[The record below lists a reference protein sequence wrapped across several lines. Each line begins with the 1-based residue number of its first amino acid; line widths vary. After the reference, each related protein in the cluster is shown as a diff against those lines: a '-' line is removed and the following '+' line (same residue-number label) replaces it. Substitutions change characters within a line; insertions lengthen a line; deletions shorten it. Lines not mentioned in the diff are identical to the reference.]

1 MAKTRTRKNRL
12 NMATVNLDTL
22 NLINNSEMILEKLK
36 ADFKEQD
43 IVVRYNEVKTAM
55 LKGSKE
61 FDYSDFVR
69 ISDEYTVARREY
81 DAKVAP
87 IKEEVNKALK
97 PYGGKKDPL
106 YRAYAGGVE
115 TRREYAEQIN
125 KALVELGAVQNDL
138 DKSLKYIET
147 DLVWLIETKI
157 GSTSKLTNFSANT
170 FRKRFFKALSLALAE
185 VVNSFAFDESGDFI
199 TRIGTEFNFEE
210 HYTLKF

>member
-1 MAKTRTRKNRL
+1 MAKRVRRNKM
-12 NMATVNLDTL
+12 NMATVNLETL
-22 NLINNSEMILEKLK
+22 NLINNSEKILAKLQE
-36 ADFKEQD
+36 DFKALP
-43 IVVRYNEVKTAM
+43 VVINYNEVKSAM

-61 FDYSDFVR
+61 FDYSDFVK
-69 ISDEYTVARREY
+69 ISDEYTIARKDYE
-81 DAKVAP
+81 AKVAP
-87 IKEEVNKALK
+87 IKEEVKNALK
-97 PYGGKKDPL
+97 PYGGKNDPL
-106 YRAYAGGVE
+106 YMAYKGGIA

-157 GSTSKLTNFSANT
+157 GSTSKMGEFSANT
-170 FRKRFFKALSLALAE
+170 FRKRFFKALSLALGE